1 MSSASIKMWIIYTIS
16 PAQFDQDHMNHAE
29 NSRNSRKNSH
39 MPAFRT
45 LTGIGKVT
53 SDIPSTAEGWEQWP
67 VRLDAADDAPDNSRK
82 RT

>member
-1 MSSASIKMWIIYTIS
+1 MWIIYTIS

-29 NSRNSRKNSH
+29 NGRNSHRNSH
-39 MPAFRT
+39 LTAFRA
-45 LTGIGKVT
+45 LADIRKVA
-53 SDIPSTAEGWEQWP
+53 SDISPTAEGWEQWT